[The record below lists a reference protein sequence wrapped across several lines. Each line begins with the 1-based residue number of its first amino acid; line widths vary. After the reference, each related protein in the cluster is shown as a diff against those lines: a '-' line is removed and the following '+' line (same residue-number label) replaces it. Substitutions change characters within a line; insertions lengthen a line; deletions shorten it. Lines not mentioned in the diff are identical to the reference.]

1 MLSLVRMAWRNIFR
15 YRNRTAITVVAIAIS
30 VFVAILVDAVIMG
43 IMTQSNLN
51 MVNYEASEV
60 VVYPDGYFEE
70 KDKFPSDI
78 VMDSNTRE
86 MVENAL
92 DSKGIIYAPR
102 YRTTAELVFYDEDK
116 DFEGVLET
124 VLYGIDPQ
132 KDTRVFLLKD
142 ALESGEWVEEGDDS
156 IVVGSTIASKMG
168 LEVGDFVSLQ
178 CEGMGGFAQSF
189 DVMVKGIVNTEDSE
203 VNSTMLYMALDQLDA
218 YLELEGGVNHYAVSD
233 GIMSSLADDGF
244 TSNVKNALKGIDGI
258 EVHGFEEDNE
268 GYMAIV
274 NGDVGS
280 SYMILFFLFIIA
292 GAGIVNT
299 MVMSVM
305 ERRKESAMMRSM
317 GFSSISIKVLFV
329 VEGFFIGCI
338 GSAIGLVLACAVN
351 YPLARIGL
359 DFTGFVGGDLD
370 IGYRIS
376 FVFHSVWSVHS
387 FVAIPLIGIALTV
400 LASYLPVSKIG
411 RGQISDMLRKA

>member
-1 MLSLVRMAWRNIFR
+1 MLSLFKMAWRNIFR
-15 YRNRTAITVVAIAIS
+15 YGSRTAVTIVAIAIS

-60 VVYPDGYFEE
+60 VVYPDGYFGE

-78 VMDSNTRE
+78 VIDSSTRD
-86 MVENAL
+86 MVENTL

-124 VLYGIDPQ
+124 ILYGVDPIRDSQ
-132 KDTRVFLLKD
+132 VFLLKD
-142 ALESGEWVEEGDDS
+142 SLESGIWVEEGDDS
-156 IVVGSTIASKMG
+156 IVVGSTIASKLG
-168 LEVGDFVSLQ
+168 LEVGDLVSLQ

-189 DVMVKGIVNTEDSE
+189 DVLVKGIVNTEDYE
-203 VNSTMLYMALDQLDA
+203 VNSTMLYMPLDQLDA
-218 YLELEGGVNHYAVSD
+218 YLGLEGGVNLYAVSD
-233 GIMSSLADDGF
+233 GIMSSMAGSSFVSKVKKALDGI
-244 TSNVKNALKGIDGI
+244 VGI
-258 EVHGFEEDNE
+258 EVYGFEEDNE

-305 ERRKESAMMRSM
+305 ERRKETAMMRSM
-317 GFSSISIKVLFV
+317 GFSSGSIKLLFV
-329 VEGFFIGCI
+329 LEGLVIGLI
-338 GSAIGLVLACAVN
+338 GAAVGLVLASVVN
-351 YPLARIGL
+351 YPLAKIGL
-359 DFTGFVGGDLD
+359 DFTSYVDGDLD
-370 IGYRIS
+370 FGYRVS
-376 FVFHSVWSVHS
+376 FVFRSVWSVHS

-400 LASYLPVSKIG
+400 VSSYVPVSKIG
-411 RGQISDMLRKA
+411 RGEISDMLRKV

>member
-1 MLSLVRMAWRNIFR
+1 MLSLVKMAWRNIFR
-15 YRNRTAITVVAIAIS
+15 YGSRTAITLVAIAIS

-78 VMDSNTRE
+78 VMDSNTRK

-124 VLYGIDPQ
+124 ILYGIDPQ

-142 ALESGEWVEEGDDS
+142 SLESGQWVEEGDDS

-233 GIMSSLADDGF
+233 GIMSSLAGSSF
-244 TSNVKNALKGIDGI
+244 VSKVKKALKGIDGI
-258 EVHGFEEDNE
+258 EVYGFEEDNE

-338 GSAIGLVLACAVN
+338 GSAIGLVLACSVN

-411 RGQISDMLRKA
+411 RGQISDMLRKV

>member
-1 MLSLVRMAWRNIFR
+1 MLSLFKMAWRNIFR
-15 YRNRTAITVVAIAIS
+15 YGNRTAVTIVAIAIS

-78 VMDSNTRE
+78 VIDSSARD
-86 MVENAL
+86 MVENTL

-124 VLYGIDPQ
+124 ILYGVDPVRDSQ
-132 KDTRVFLLKD
+132 VFLLKD
-142 ALESGEWVEEGDDS
+142 SLESGSWVEEGDDS
-156 IVVGSTIASKMG
+156 IVVGSTIASKLG
-168 LEVGDFVSLQ
+168 LEVGDLVSLQ

-189 DVMVKGIVNTEDSE
+189 DVLVKGIVNTEDYE
-203 VNSTMLYMALDQLDA
+203 VNSTMLYMPLDQLDA
-218 YLELEGGVNHYAVSD
+218 YLELEGGVNLYAVSD
-233 GIMSSLADDGF
+233 GIMSSMAGSSFVSKVKKALDGI
-244 TSNVKNALKGIDGI
+244 VGI
-258 EVHGFEEDNE
+258 EVYGFEEDNE

-305 ERRKESAMMRSM
+305 ERRKETAMMRSM
-317 GFSSISIKVLFV
+317 GFSSGSIKLLFV
-329 VEGFFIGCI
+329 LEGLVIGLI
-338 GSAIGLVLACAVN
+338 GAAVGLVLASVVN
-351 YPLARIGL
+351 YPLAKIGL
-359 DFTGFVGGDLD
+359 DFTSYVDGDLD
-370 IGYRIS
+370 FGYRVS
-376 FVFHSVWSVHS
+376 FVFRSVWSVHS

-400 LASYLPVSKIG
+400 VSSYIPVSKIG
-411 RGQISDMLRKA
+411 RGEISDMLRKV